1 MLKRVKG
8 VKKTRVPRTMKKT
21 TTKTTASQVKA
32 IVNQMMDKKIEDK
45 QIIFPMEVSVYH
57 NSTITP
63 GDLDAMLP
71 IVSPGVGDFQRVGVR
86 ISPKSLVVRG
96 TIYLAER
103 DMDVNHPIEVRLL
116 GFTQNDIRNCGS
128 VASINTGNLLRG
140 YSGATT
146 DYDGTIQHQILPM
159 NNKLF
164 KKIFDKKIKLSEQ
177 ISSPSL
183 LGTDNPAD
191 VRTSAYH
198 YSFKVKCPKVL
209 KYDGTDNYPNNFAP
223 FMAVGYCY
231 LDGTLPDS
239 VSANVY
245 NDSHC
250 HLIYEDA

>member
-1 MLKRVKG
+1 
-8 VKKTRVPRTMKKT
+8 
-21 TTKTTASQVKA
+21 
-32 IVNQMMDKKIEDK
+32 MMDKRIEDK
-45 QIIFPMEVSVYH
+45 QIIFPMEVRVHH

-63 GDLDAMLP
+63 ADLDAMLP
-71 IVSPGVGDFQRVGVR
+71 IVSPGVGDFERVGVR

-96 TIYLAER
+96 TIYIAES
-103 DMDVNHPIEVRLL
+103 DMDINRPIEVRLL
-116 GFTQNDIRNCGS
+116 GFTQNDIRNCAS
-128 VASINTGNLLRG
+128 VSSVNTGNLLRG

-146 DYDGTIQHQILPM
+146 DYDGTLSHQILPL

-177 ISSPSL
+177 YSGGVDS
-183 LGTDNPAD
+183 PAD

-231 LDGTLPDS
+231 LDGTAPES
-239 VSANVY
+239 VLANVY